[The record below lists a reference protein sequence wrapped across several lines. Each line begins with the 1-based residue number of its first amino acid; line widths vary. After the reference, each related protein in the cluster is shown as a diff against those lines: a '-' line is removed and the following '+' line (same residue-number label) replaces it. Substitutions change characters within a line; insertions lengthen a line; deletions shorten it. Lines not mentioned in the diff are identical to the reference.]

1 MKTTKILIGICFALL
16 LALSLVTLRQKEA
29 LLILNWG
36 EYINDEVVERFEKE
50 YNINVVISLAD
61 SNELF
66 YSKIK
71 SGTTAYDLVIPS
83 EYMVQRMFESGMLQP
98 IQKEKLSNYH
108 EDMFLPGVN
117 GIIESMSAVF
127 PEYADYQ
134 IPYFWGTFGLMY
146 NKRKT
151 GLEEIIKEKGWE
163 AFFNEAE
170 LPTGTEVGMYNVP
183 RFAYAAAMF
192 YNHLSPNAIPNEENI
207 AIAQRTLSMRKFN
220 EWGTDNL
227 KKNIQ
232 KGDLDLA
239 FVYTGDFLD
248 MLYQEINDE
257 VNPKDISDIA
267 YDIYIPDETIAFMDS
282 FVIPKNA
289 RHVDLAHAF
298 INFFLDPQNAY
309 ENASVVGYCTPL
321 VESYNMILAGK
332 NSDDKYLQNWALAIE
347 KYYPLPDETWEKPYK
362 GTPLTNFDV
371 NSLTKIT
378 NMVNN
383 VKTR

>member
-1 MKTTKILIGICFALL
+1 MKITKVLIGICFTLL
-16 LALSLVTLRQKEA
+16 LVLSAVTLRQKEA

-50 YNINVVISLAD
+50 YNINVIISLAD

-83 EYMVQRMFESGMLQP
+83 EYMVQKMYENGMLQP
-98 IQKEKLSNYH
+98 IQKDKLSNYR
-108 EDMFLPGVN
+108 EDIFLPGVD

-127 PEYADYQ
+127 PEYVDYQ

-146 NKRKT
+146 NKRKI
-151 GLEEIIKEKGWE
+151 GLEEIIREKGWD

-170 LPTGTEVGMYNVP
+170 LPKGTEVGMYNVP

-192 YNHLSPNAIPNEENI
+192 YNHMSPNAVPTEENI
-207 AIAQRTLSMRKFN
+207 SIAQRTLAMRKFS
-220 EWGTDNL
+220 EWGTDTL

-257 VNPKDISDIA
+257 VNPKDISEIE
-267 YDIYIPDETIAFMDS
+267 YDIYIPDDTIAFMDS

-298 INFFLDPQNAY
+298 INYFLDPQNAY
-309 ENASVVGYCTPL
+309 DNASVVGYCTPL
-321 VESYNMILAGK
+321 IESYNMILAGK
-332 NSDDKYLQNWALAIE
+332 DTDDKYLQNWAQAME
-347 KYYPLPDETWEKPYK
+347 KYYPLPDETWAKPYK

-378 NMVNN
+378 NMVNY

>member
-1 MKTTKILIGICFALL
+1 V
-16 LALSLVTLRQKEA
+16 ALSVVTIRQKES

-36 EYINDEVVERFEKE
+36 EYINEEIVERFEEE
-50 YNINVVISLAD
+50 YNVSVTISLAD

-83 EYMVQRMFESGMLQP
+83 DYMVQKMYENDLLQP
-98 IQKEKLSNYH
+98 IQKEKLNNYR
-108 EDMFLPGVN
+108 EDMFLPGVK
-117 GIIESMSAVF
+117 GIIESMSVVF
-127 PEYADYQ
+127 PEYVDYQ
-134 IPYFWGTFGLMY
+134 VPYFWGTFGLMY
-146 NKRKT
+146 NKRKQ
-151 GLEEIIKEKGWE
+151 GLEEVIKEKGWQ
-163 AFFNEAE
+163 AFFNANE
-170 LPTGTEVGMYNVP
+170 LPSGTRVGMYNVP

-192 YNHLSPNAIPNEENI
+192 YNHLSPNLLPNDENI
-207 AIAQRTLSMRKFN
+207 EIAKKTLSMLEFV
-220 EWGTDNL
+220 EWGTDTL
-227 KKNIQ
+227 KKSIQ

-257 VNPKDISDIA
+257 TNPKDISDVN
-267 YDIYIPDETIAFMDS
+267 YDIYIPNETIAFMDS

-298 INFFLDPQNAY
+298 INYFLDPKNAY

-321 VESYNMILAGK
+321 IESYNLIMAGK
-332 NSDDKYLQNWALAIE
+332 NTTDKYLQNWALAME
-347 KYYPLPDETWEKPYK
+347 KYYPLPDDTWDKPYK

-371 NSLTKIT
+371 KSLTKIT
-378 NMVNN
+378 NMVND

>member
-1 MKTTKILIGICFALL
+1 MKITKV
-16 LALSLVTLRQKEA
+16 LVTICAILLGALTAVTLKQTDS

-50 YNINVVISLAD
+50 YNVTVTISLAD

-83 EYMVQRMFESGMLQP
+83 EYMVQKMYESDMLQP
-98 IQKEKLSNYH
+98 IQKDKLSNYR
-108 EDMFLPGVN
+108 DNIFLPGVN
-117 GIIESMSAVF
+117 GIIESMSATF

-146 NKRKT
+146 NKRKA
-151 GLEEIIKEKGWE
+151 GLEEVVRAKGWQ
-163 AFFNEAE
+163 AYFNVNE
-170 LPTGTEVGMYNVP
+170 LPSGTEVGMYNVP

-192 YNHLSPNAIPNEENI
+192 YNHLSPNLTPTDENI
-207 AIAQRTLSMRKFN
+207 AIAKRTLSMRQFD
-220 EWGTDNL
+220 EWGTDTL
-227 KKNIQ
+227 KKNVQ

-257 VNPKDISDIA
+257 VNPKDISDIN

-298 INFFLDPQNAY
+298 IDYFLDPSNAY
-309 ENASVVGYCTPL
+309 DNASVVGYCTPL
-321 VESYNMILAGK
+321 VASYNQIIEGK
-332 NSDDKYLQNWALAIE
+332 NTDDKYLQNWALAME

-362 GTPLTNFDV
+362 GVPLTNFDV

-378 NMVNN
+378 NMVND